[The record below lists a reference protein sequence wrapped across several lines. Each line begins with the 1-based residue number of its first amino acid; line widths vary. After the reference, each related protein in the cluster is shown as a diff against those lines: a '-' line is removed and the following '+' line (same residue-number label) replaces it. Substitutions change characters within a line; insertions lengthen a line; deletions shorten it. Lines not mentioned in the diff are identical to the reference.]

1 MIKTPARD
9 GRGWVYAKPP
19 CHPRK
24 GTIMVGALEGYYE
37 PEWDEET
44 AYEALLDI
52 LYVEFTDWSEDGPC
66 ALMRDLST
74 VTGVFR
80 AANDLARQREA
91 ERLRQA
97 ETRAA
102 ARATSEARG

>member
-1 MIKTPARD
+1 
-9 GRGWVYAKPP
+9 
-19 CHPRK
+19 
-24 GTIMVGALEGYYE
+24 
-37 PEWDEET
+37 
-44 AYEALLDI
+44 
-52 LYVEFTDWSEDGPC
+52 
-66 ALMRDLST
+66 MRDLST